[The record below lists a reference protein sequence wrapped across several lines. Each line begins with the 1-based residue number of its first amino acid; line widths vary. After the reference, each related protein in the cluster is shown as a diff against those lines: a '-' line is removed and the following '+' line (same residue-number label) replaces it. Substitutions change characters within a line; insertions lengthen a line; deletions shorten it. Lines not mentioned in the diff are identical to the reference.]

1 MSIKDDVDTNIDN
14 YNKSE
19 LLDIVGLDSDSSEES
34 IEERL
39 DTIIEKY
46 YNENNE
52 KYAAFFISVR
62 AKLLDLSESQEDGE
76 EDGEDDQ
83 EQAESWYQNQY
94 LLPTNENQLDKI
106 TNRSNNVQI
115 SNTTNPT
122 MKRQLLG
129 INNTIPLSVTQDTL
143 NPVLRQTIWR
153 HITID
158 SLFRPN
164 PIPYNFSP
172 NTPNGNE
179 TNFTVNLSES
189 LKNVL
194 SIQLRS
200 IYIPATWY
208 TYDPYKGNTSFWI
221 QYIDSSDQPSD
232 ASWNSGDVSCCQV
245 SITPGNYAT
254 LEDLVS
260 EINYD
265 ISYCCNQNG
274 CCTGTG
280 DLSGL
285 HLFIQNPLIENE
297 LLQFVNFTPYWVR
310 LIFYDKNFNTNN
322 CAKCQNI
329 HQPETGCEKAPTYQ
343 QNLGY
348 YLGYRILNS
357 NETTL
362 TSILPPIQDISGFAG
377 SPLETLRDDYFAAIN
392 AGNDAS
398 LNIIGPEVF
407 SQLAAISIDG
417 FPSFPDGYWQTTTA
431 GAVLYGTASVPPD
444 LLGSEYLLLTLDDYT
459 NNYPTNGL
467 ISIGPADTKLSI
479 PSYVSK
485 ITDPSSNIC
494 DVSANDVIPPP
505 IPPVTQ
511 YVPTFPRKLTQA
523 ELYSLNQIINNRD
536 NPINIAVPPNPSD
549 LFATIYTTTAAASK
563 AIVYENSQ
571 QIYNRTYFGPVTLE
585 RLGIRLTDST
595 GNLVNL
601 HGHNWSFTLAVE
613 QLYQY

>member
-19 LLDIVGLDSDSSEES
+19 LLDIVGLDSDSSEED

-52 KYAAFFISVR
+52 KYAAFFINVR
-62 AKLLDLSESQEDGE
+62 IKLLDQTANPEDSE
-76 EDGEDDQ
+76 EDDQ
-83 EQAESWYQNQY
+83 EDKDQAETWYQNQY
-94 LLPTNENQLDKI
+94 LLPTNQNQVDKI
-106 TNRSNNVQI
+106 TNRSNNIQI

-153 HITID
+153 YITID
-158 SLFRPN
+158 SLFTPN
-164 PIPYNFSP
+164 QIPYNFSP
-172 NTPNGNE
+172 NTPNGNL

-189 LKNVL
+189 LKNVI
-194 SIQLRS
+194 SIQLRN

-208 TYDPYKGNTSFWI
+208 TFDPYYGNTSFWI

-232 ASWNSGDVSCCQV
+232 ASWNSDDVSCCQV
-245 SITPGNYAT
+245 NITPGNYIRPS
-254 LEDLVS
+254 DLVS
-260 EINYD
+260 EINKD
-265 ISYCCNQNG
+265 ISYCCNNNG
-274 CCTGTG
+274 CCTSTG

-285 HLFIQNPLIENE
+285 RLFIKNPFVENE

-310 LIFYDKNFNTNN
+310 LVFYDKNFNSNN

-329 HQPETGCEKAPTYQ
+329 HQPETGCEKASTYY

-362 TSILPPIQDISGFAG
+362 TSILPPIQDISGFTG
-377 SPLETLRDDYFAAIN
+377 SSLETSRDDYFAALS
-392 AGNDAS
+392 AGDKAE
-398 LNIIGPEVF
+398 LNVIGSRVY

-417 FPSFPDGYWQTTTA
+417 FPSFPDGYWETTTA
-431 GAVLYGTASVPPD
+431 GPVIYGTAAVPPD
-444 LLGSEYLLLTLDDYT
+444 LLGSKYLLLALDDYT
-459 NNYPTNGL
+459 NNYPTSGL
-467 ISIGPADTKLSI
+467 VSIGPTDTKLSI

-485 ITDPSSNIC
+485 ITDPLSNIC
-494 DVSANDVIPPP
+494 DPSANDVIPRP

-523 ELYSLNQIINNRD
+523 ELYSLNQIVNNRD
-536 NPINIAVPPNPSD
+536 DPINIRVPPNPSD
-549 LFATIYTTTAAASK
+549 IFATIYSTTAAARK
-563 AIVYENSQ
+563 AIVYDTRQ
-571 QIYNRTYFGPVTLE
+571 HIYNRKYFGPVTLE
-585 RLGIRLTDST
+585 RLGVRLLDSN

>member
-1 MSIKDDVDTNIDN
+1 MNIKDDVDTNIDN

-19 LLDIVGLDSDSSEES
+19 LLNIVGLDSDSSEED

-46 YNENNE
+46 YNENNK
-52 KYAAFFISVR
+52 KYAAFFINVR
-62 AKLLDLSESQEDGE
+62 TKLLDQTANPEDSEENGE
-76 EDGEDDQ
+76 EDED
-83 EQAESWYQNQY
+83 QAETWYQNQY
-94 LLPTNENQLDKI
+94 LLPTNQNQLDKI
-106 TNRSNNVQI
+106 TNRSNNIQI

-122 MKRQLLG
+122 MKRELLG

-153 HITID
+153 YITID

-172 NTPNGNE
+172 NTPNGNQ

-194 SIQLRS
+194 SIQLKS

-245 SITPGNYAT
+245 SITPGNYSTPTNLAN
-254 LEDLVS
+254 
-260 EINYD
+260 EINSD
-265 ISYCCNQNG
+265 ISYCCNNNG

-285 HLFIQNPLIENE
+285 HLFVKNRLTENE
-297 LLQFVNFTPYWVR
+297 LFQFVNFTPYWIR
-310 LIFYDKNFNTNN
+310 LIFYDKNFNSTN
-322 CAKCQNI
+322 CAKCKNI
-329 HQPETGCEKAPTYQ
+329 HQPEIGCEKAPTYEK
-343 QNLGY
+343 NLGY

-362 TSILPPIQDISGFAG
+362 TSILPPIQDISGFTG
-377 SPLETLRDDYFAAIN
+377 SPLETLRNDYFTDISN
-392 AGNDAS
+392 GNNAS
-398 LNIIGPEVF
+398 LNSIGQEVF
-407 SQLAAISIDG
+407 EQLAAIGPNG
-417 FPSFPDGYWQTTTA
+417 FPTFPDGYWETTTA
-431 GAVLYGTASVPPD
+431 GAVLYGTASVPPN
-444 LLGSEYLLLTLDDYT
+444 LIGYEYLLLTLDDYT

-467 ISIGPADTKLSI
+467 ISIGPTDTKLSI

-494 DVSANDVIPPP
+494 DPSANDVIPPP

-523 ELYSLNQIINNRD
+523 ELYSLNQIVNNRD
-536 NPINIAVPPNPSD
+536 DPINVAVPPNPSD
-549 LFATIYTTTAAASK
+549 LFATIYSTTAPPRR
-563 AIVYENSQ
+563 AIIYENTQ
-571 QIYNRTYFGPVTLE
+571 QIYNSGPVTLE
-585 RLGIRLTDST
+585 RLGIRLLDST
-595 GNLVNL
+595 GNLVDL